1 MSQAPTPTSDMIC
14 VAAIANA
21 HGIQGCV
28 KIKTF
33 NADPA
38 QLNQF
43 NPMIDEVTQKPI
55 NIRKVVSVN
64 GDLVIAHLEGVT
76 DRNAAE
82 ALKGHKLMIPRGA
95 LPKLGNE
102 DEFYH
107 ADLIDLPIQT
117 TAGKAYG
124 KVLGIYNFGAGDVL
138 EVEVEATNKNE
149 FIPFTKD
156 IIPNVTS
163 THLIINLDALK
174 YVIAKEEK
182 LDND

>member
-1 MSQAPTPTSDMIC
+1 MSQAPTPTTDMIC

-38 QLNQF
+38 HLDQF
-43 NPMIDEVTQKPI
+43 NPMIDEATQQPI
-55 NIRKVVSVN
+55 AIRKVVTVK
-64 GDLVIAHLEGVT
+64 GDLVIAHLEGVN

-82 ALKGHKLMIPRGA
+82 ALKGHKLMIPRDA
-95 LPKLGNE
+95 LPQLGDEN
-102 DEFYH
+102 EFYH
-107 ADLIDLPIQT
+107 ADLIDLPIKT
-117 TAGKAYG
+117 TSGKAYG

-138 EVEVEATNKNE
+138 EVAIKATGKNE
-149 FIPFTKD
+149 FIPFTTD
-156 IIPNVTS
+156 IIPTVKP
-163 THLIINLDALK
+163 THLVINLDALK
-174 YVIAKEEK
+174 YVIAKEG